1 MHIREANVADAD
13 AISRLILPLGERF
26 IACDLLPEGA
36 RALLDSFQPDSIVG
50 YFQAGYRY
58 HVAEEE
64 GRLVGVVGVR
74 DNSHLYHLFVDE
86 DYHRQGVARRLWN
99 VAQQAAITAGNP
111 GRFTINSSPYAV
123 PVYRR
128 FGFVETGPAD
138 CTKGVVSIPMATVSH
153 NEF

>member
-1 MHIREANVADAD
+1 MHIREANAADAD
-13 AISRLILPLGERF
+13 AISRLILPLGEKF

-36 RALLDSFQPDSIVG
+36 RALLDSFQCSAIIS
-50 YFQAGYRY
+50 YFEAGYRY
-58 HVAEEE
+58 HVAEED

-99 VAQQAAITAGNP
+99 AARQAANDAGNA
-111 GRFTINSSPYAV
+111 GRFTVNSSPYAV

-128 FGFVETGPAD
+128 LGFVETGPAD
-138 CTKGVVSIPMATVSH
+138 CTKGVVCVPMAM
-153 NEF
+153 EAQ